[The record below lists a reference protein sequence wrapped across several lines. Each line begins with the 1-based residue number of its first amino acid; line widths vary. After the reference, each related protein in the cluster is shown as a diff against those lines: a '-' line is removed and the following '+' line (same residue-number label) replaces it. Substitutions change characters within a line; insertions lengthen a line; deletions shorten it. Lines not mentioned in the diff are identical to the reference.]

1 MDFSCHTYWSI
12 NGSSCIQKR
21 KFIHAKVALVFL
33 GMRHYSK
40 KSNKIP
46 TLKTEGIAPETTWKV
61 NYEGRYLDDRIYTW
75 EYLHWVLVS
84 IIKWV
89 EVGSRI
95 KWKKKTHPKIKF
107 IEIQHLVYRTFFV
120 FSHQNGGGNAIK
132 RPLHVKRFRFY
143 HFHFVQQKR
152 KLNHFRKFTSCHAV
166 LMPFCPWFFYL
177 KRTLGK

>member
-12 NGSSCIQKR
+12 NGSSYIQKR
-21 KFIHAKVALVFL
+21 KFMHAKVALVW
-33 GMRHYSK
+33 MRHCSK

-61 NYEGRYLDDRIYTW
+61 NYEGRYSDDRIYTW
-75 EYLHWVLVS
+75 ECLHWVLVS

-89 EVGSRI
+89 EVGLRI
-95 KWKKKTHPKIKF
+95 KWKKTHPKIKF
-107 IEIQHLVYRTFFV
+107 IEIQHLVYRTFLYLV
-120 FSHQNGGGNAIK
+120 IK
-132 RPLHVKRFRFY
+132 TVAEMLLKWPLHVKRFRFY

>member
-1 MDFSCHTYWSI
+1 M
-12 NGSSCIQKR
+12 QKLR
-21 KFIHAKVALVFL
+21 WFL
-33 GMRHYSK
+33 GMRHCSK

-75 EYLHWVLVS
+75 ECLHWVLVS

-89 EVGSRI
+89 EVVSRI
-95 KWKKKTHPKIKF
+95 KWKKTHPKIKF

-132 RPLHVKRFRFY
+132 VTTARKKVSILPFPLCSAKKKAEPFQKI
-143 HFHFVQQKR
+143 HFMSRGFNAFLPMVFLFKTHTRQVNYNTFSAKHR
-152 KLNHFRKFTSCHAV
+152 DHLFFHILNK
-166 LMPFCPWFFYL
+166 
-177 KRTLGK
+177 